1 MDYSTMR
8 THSASSPYSAFAAST
23 SNNAIIILLLAL
35 CFSFLVTLCSGSVL
49 YPSDMSIATL
59 IKVDP
64 SGNGDYV
71 TIQDAINSVPL
82 DNSEFVFILLK
93 PGSYREK
100 IVVPADRPF
109 ITLSGM
115 EADTTI
121 ITWDDGGD
129 IYQSPTFTVFASNFV
144 GRYLTIQNTFGPSKK
159 AVALRVSGDK
169 AAFYGCRILSYQDS
183 LLDAHGMHYYRDC
196 YIEGGTDFICGNAA
210 SIFERCHLHSLSKG
224 TGAITAQGR
233 ASPEENTGYV
243 FLGCSITGVGTALL
257 GRPWGAYSRVIF
269 ALTYMPD
276 HVILPVGWNDW
287 GDPTKQST
295 VYYGQYNC
303 YGGGAN
309 VSGRAEWSHVLSDEE
324 AVPFLTKTMIG
335 GRDWLRPVPTRF
347 HKMRNSS
354 PTTTTTTA
362 PPPAAPPPQQT
373 TKEPSSLA

>member
-1 MDYSTMR
+1 
-8 THSASSPYSAFAAST
+8 
-23 SNNAIIILLLAL
+23 
-35 CFSFLVTLCSGSVL
+35 
-49 YPSDMSIATL
+49 MSIATL

-64 SGNGDYV
+64 SGNEDYV
-71 TIQDAINSVPL
+71 TIQDAINSVPP

-100 IVVPADRPF
+100 IVVPADKPF

-144 GRYLTIQNTFGPSKK
+144 GRYLTIQ
-159 AVALRVSGDK
+159 VC
-169 AAFYGCRILSYQDS
+169 YS

-210 SIFERCHLHSLSKG
+210 SIFEMSFTFTFKG

-233 ASPEENTGYV
+233 ASPEENTGYI
-243 FLGCSITGVGTALL
+243 FLGCSITGAGTALL

-269 ALTYMPD
+269 ASTYMPD

-295 VYYGQYNC
+295 VLRAYNC

-324 AVPFLTKTMIG
+324 AAPFLTKTMIG
-335 GRDWLRPVPTRF
+335 GKDWLRPVPTRF
-347 HKMRNSS
+347 HK
-354 PTTTTTTA
+354 TTTTTA
-362 PPPAAPPPQQT
+362 PPPAAPPPQPTATQ
-373 TKEPSSLA
+373 PSSLA

>member
-1 MDYSTMR
+1 
-8 THSASSPYSAFAAST
+8 
-23 SNNAIIILLLAL
+23 
-35 CFSFLVTLCSGSVL
+35 
-49 YPSDMSIATL
+49 MSIAIL

-64 SGNGDYV
+64 SGNGDFT
-71 TIQDAINSVPL
+71 TIQDAINSVPS
-82 DNSEFVFILLK
+82 DNSEFVFISLK

-115 EADTTI
+115 DAKTTI

-129 IYQSPTFTVFASNFV
+129 IYQSPTFSVFASNFV
-144 GRYLTIQNTFGPSKK
+144 GRYLTIQNTFGPTKK

-183 LLDAHGMHYYRDC
+183 LLDAYGMHYYRDC
-196 YIEGGTDFICGNAA
+196 YIGGTDFICGNAA

-233 ASPEENTGYV
+233 ASPDENTGFI

-257 GRPWGAYSRVIF
+257 GRPWGAYSKVIF
-269 ALTYMPD
+269 ALTYMPA

-287 GDPTKQST
+287 GDPAKQST

-309 VSGRAEWSHVLSDEE
+309 VSGRAAWSHVLSDEE
-324 AVPFLTKTMIG
+324 AAPFLTKTMIG

-347 HKMRNSS
+347 HKIPNL
-354 PTTTTTTA
+354 PPITTSIA
-362 PPPAAPPPQQT
+362 PPPPLPT
-373 TKEPSSLA
+373 LEELSSLA

>member
-8 THSASSPYSAFAAST
+8 THSTHNVLFSSFSSSAFAT
-23 SNNAIIILLLAL
+23 NITDNAIIMLLLTL
-35 CFSFLVTLCSGSVL
+35 YFSFLLTLCSGSIL
-49 YPSDMSIATL
+49 YPSDMSIANL

-64 SGNGDYV
+64 SGNGDYA
-71 TIQDAINSVPL
+71 TIQDAINSVPS
-82 DNSEFVFILLK
+82 DNLEFVFISLK
-93 PGSYREK
+93 PE
-100 IVVPADRPF
+100 IVVPADRPL

-115 EADTTI
+115 HTSTTI

-129 IYQSPTFTVFASNFV
+129 IYH
-144 GRYLTIQNTFGPSKK
+144 KK

-196 YIEGGTDFICGNAA
+196 YIEGGTDFVCGNAA

-233 ASPEENTGYV
+233 ASPEENTGYI
-243 FLGCSITGVGTALL
+243 FLGCSITGVGAALL

-276 HVILPVGWNDW
+276 RVILPVGWNDW
-287 GDPTKQST
+287 GDPTKQ
-295 VYYGQYNC
+295 
-303 YGGGAN
+303 
-309 VSGRAEWSHVLSDEE
+309 RAEWSHVLSDEE
-324 AVPFLTKTMIG
+324 AAPFLTKTMIG

-347 HKMRNSS
+347 HKIRNSS
-354 PTTTTTTA
+354 SPITITAAPSPA
-362 PPPAAPPPQQT
+362 PPPSQPT
-373 TKEPSSLA
+373 TKEPSLLA